1 MRFLDSGAEGSFGEE
16 LSRLSSHLLGQMPR
30 ATMLQHTGGI
40 LGLHCGG
47 SLGLL
52 ATLLTY
58 FARYTLN
65 SCN

>member
-30 ATMLQHTGGI
+30 ATMLQHAGGI
-40 LGLHCGG
+40 LGGLRGG

-52 ATLLTY
+52 ATLFTY
-58 FARYTLN
+58 FARYTSELL
-65 SCN
+65 